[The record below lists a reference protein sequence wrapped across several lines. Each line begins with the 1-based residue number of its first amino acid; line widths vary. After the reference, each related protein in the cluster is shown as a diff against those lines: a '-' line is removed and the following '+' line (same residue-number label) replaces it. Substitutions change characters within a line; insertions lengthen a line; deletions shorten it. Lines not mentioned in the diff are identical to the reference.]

1 MAVVSSNLIQGPA
14 DMYHGNFGATEP
26 TDASVG
32 TAPATGTW
40 IDVGGTQEGATI
52 NIGQEFSELA
62 VDQVIDRVES
72 RRTGRSITIGTS
84 LAETTLENLA
94 FVLNG
99 GVVATG
105 TGYKTYDPDSAGVAT
120 QPSYF
125 ALIVD
130 GWAPMVSNAAR
141 RRRIVARKCLNI
153 EGVETSYTKDGQ
165 TLFPVSFQL
174 HYVSG
179 SVLPFH
185 ITDQV

>member
-1 MAVVSSNLIQGPA
+1 MAVVSSNLIQGPG
-14 DMYHGNFGATEP
+14 DLYTGSFGAVEP
-26 TDASVG
+26 ADNAVG
-32 TAPATGTW
+32 TAPASATW
-40 IDVGGTQEGATI
+40 RDVGGTQEGVTI
-52 NIGQEFSELA
+52 NVGQEFSELS

-72 RRTGRSITIGTS
+72 RRTSRSITFATS
-84 LAETTLENLA
+84 LAEATLENLA

-99 GVVATG
+99 GTVATG
-105 TGYKTYDPDSAGVAT
+105 TGYKTYDPDAAGVAS

-130 GWAPMVSNAAR
+130 GWAPMVANQAR
-141 RRRIVARKCLNI
+141 RRRIIGRKALNI
-153 EGVETSYTKDGQ
+153 EGVETAYQKDGQ